1 MRELCGSLHVSRA
14 FQLEEQLMTIID
26 AQVCAIL
33 QRMAQTCADAQ
44 VEQAYVRKM
53 VFNSKVRVVSDKCP
67 TTRRIN

>member
-1 MRELCGSLHVSRA
+1 
-14 FQLEEQLMTIID
+14 MTIID

-44 VEQAYVRKM
+44 IEQAYVRKI
-53 VFNSKVRVVSDKCP
+53 VFNSEVRVVSDKCP

>member
-1 MRELCGSLHVSRA
+1 
-14 FQLEEQLMTIID
+14 MTIID
-26 AQVCAIL
+26 AQVCAVL

-67 TTRRIN
+67 TTWRIN